1 MISLKFLISL
11 WPSVENGLWGRERK
25 QVDPWGGSRRPPG
38 EGSSGGSEL
47 GASGDTWLDLE
58 CSSERADRTCWSV
71 AAQPAPSHWSP
82 APWTAHSTSPK
93 GWFRFLPRRWDPW
106 NSPHYFLII
115 KHFNIQKKSE
125 NNVTDGYVSTK
136 IKWVFNILPYLFQSP
151 LFLKKEN
158 NWNLSIQFNTPSSL
172 PLFPRCNW
180 AEACVYLFQTLLSS
194 SSYAC
199 KTCNSTVT

>member
-1 MISLKFLISL
+1 MISLKFLRSL
-11 WPSVENGLWGRERK
+11 WPSMENGLWGRERK

-38 EGSSGGSEL
+38 EGSSGGSDL

-106 NSPHYFLII
+106 KQPSLLSNYKTFHFLII
-115 KHFNIQKKSE
+115 KLFNIQKKSE

-151 LFLKKEN
+151 LFLKKKITETYQYS
-158 NWNLSIQFNTPSSL
+158 SIPLSSL

-180 AEACVYLFQTLLSS
+180 AEACVYLFQT
-194 SSYAC
+194 C
-199 KTCNSTVT
+199 TVFI